1 MHKNLSS
8 SLEQQ
13 LQTVLGITENSWDKA
28 ELNVTA
34 INGTYTP
41 VLQIGGQSIP
51 INLTDQTIQ
60 TFDSPNG
67 TIYKLAGQTT
77 ILGSTATLVLD
88 FIPNTDYHQGTIT
101 IMDPNGPVV
110 EFFGTAFL
118 TQQDENTITSNSPK
132 TASNATIAPA
142 ATSSP
147 EWHFQGNN
155 DTQTIMG
162 KSIGKNTCV
171 IGGSDYF
178 NGPSSG
184 SERVEV
190 WGTTEAENYLNNYY
204 KNYYAGSPGADTAD
218 TSSYVDLAV
227 LAVQDPS
234 QYGLTFPTDTI
245 SPAAETGNN
254 MISEWSWLLDYVP
267 YVGSAL
273 DALAQDIHIDI
284 IKIASSNEYYEQVNQ
299 SFNLGDGQHILP
311 SGTAFNEAEGHK
323 SYAEQFAFNGGKG
336 NTIKLIGYVRY
347 DTFIPSSTTDST
359 NYYETDTP
367 TPDVSMTPTVQYQAN
382 YSG

>member
-1 MHKNLSS
+1 MKLKNWMTFVSLSTAVAFCATPMANAATSVTFTPSPNTSFTIASNNAAMHKNLSS

-132 TASNATIAPA
+132 TASIATIAPA

-190 WGTTEAENYLNNYY
+190 WGTTEAENYLNERF
-204 KNYYAGSPGADTAD
+204 AE
-218 TSSYVDLAV
+218 
-227 LAVQDPS
+227 
-234 QYGLTFPTDTI
+234 LTF
-245 SPAAETGNN
+245 
-254 MISEWSWLLDYVP
+254 
-267 YVGSAL
+267 
-273 DALAQDIHIDI
+273 
-284 IKIASSNEYYEQVNQ
+284 
-299 SFNLGDGQHILP
+299 
-311 SGTAFNEAEGHK
+311 
-323 SYAEQFAFNGGKG
+323 
-336 NTIKLIGYVRY
+336 
-347 DTFIPSSTTDST
+347 TTHLT
-359 NYYETDTP
+359 LYI
-367 TPDVSMTPTVQYQAN
+367 VFH
-382 YSG
+382 